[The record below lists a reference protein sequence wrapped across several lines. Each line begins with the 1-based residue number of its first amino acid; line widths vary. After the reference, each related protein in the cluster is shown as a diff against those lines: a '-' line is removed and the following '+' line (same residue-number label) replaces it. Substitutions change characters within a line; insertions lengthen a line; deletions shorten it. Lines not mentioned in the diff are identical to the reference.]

1 MFSLKSKILC
11 RPSSSR
17 SRASSQQ
24 ACRLPR
30 VLHLRLIADNNHSP
44 SLKPEN
50 VLIDAKG
57 FLRITDF
64 GLSKSNVKGLKDAFS
79 VCGTPEYLAPEVL
92 LKKGHGKPVDW
103 WSFGC
108 FLYEMLSGLPP
119 FYTQTREELFEK
131 IKFDPPK
138 LPSKLSTS
146 AKDLINALLNK
157 DPEQRLGSGPL
168 GAKEIKS
175 HPWFSGVDWAAY
187 LKMEVKPPFVP
198 KIKGELDVSNFD
210 PVVIS
215 EVSFTEC
222 NTLGIY

>member
-1 MFSLKSKILC
+1 M
-11 RPSSSR
+11 
-17 SRASSQQ
+17 
-24 ACRLPR
+24 
-30 VLHLRLIADNNHSP
+30 IADNNHSP